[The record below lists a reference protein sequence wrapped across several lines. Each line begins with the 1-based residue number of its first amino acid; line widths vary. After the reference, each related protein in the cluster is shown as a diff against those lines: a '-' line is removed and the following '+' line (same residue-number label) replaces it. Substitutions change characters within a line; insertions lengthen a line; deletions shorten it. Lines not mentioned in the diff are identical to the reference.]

1 MVDAVKNMNGTIWI
15 FAALLIG
22 MVVVQALLF
31 LRLALRFNKQNNLL
45 TRNELSHAARTGA
58 IAVVGPAI
66 SVMVVAFSLISMVG
80 SATTFM
86 RCGVIGA
93 PGWELLMANTSA
105 GSVGVTFGSPEFTE
119 AIFVLCIFGMTLASA
134 PYFLNTI
141 FTLKPMDKAAQK
153 SISNEKKKESF
164 MPTLGNAAMY
174 GIIGYTMI
182 DYFNSIPGVVA
193 FIVAAVVCYVVMTIM
208 KKTGKKWLG
217 DWNLAFAMIIGM
229 TAAQLIATML
239 H

>member
-1 MVDAVKNMNGTIWI
+1 MADAVKNMNGTIWV
-15 FAALLIG
+15 FACLLIG

-45 TRNELSHAARTGA
+45 TRNELGHAAKTGA
-58 IAVVGPAI
+58 IAVIGPAI
-66 SVMVVAFSLISMVG
+66 SVMVIAFSLISMMG

-105 GSVGVTFGSPEFTE
+105 GSVGVEFGSAGFTE
-119 AIFVLCIFGMTLASA
+119 AVFVLCIFGMTLASA

-141 FTLKPMDKAAQK
+141 ITLKPMDKVAQK
-153 SISNEKKKESF
+153 SATGENKKESF

-174 GIIGYTMI
+174 GIIGYTMV
-182 DYFNSIPGVVA
+182 DYFNSIPGVIA
-193 FIVAAVVCYVVMTIM
+193 FIVAALVCYAVMHIM

-217 DWNLAFAMIIGM
+217 DWNLAFAMVIGM
-229 TAAQLIATML
+229 AVAQIVATVIR
-239 H
+239 